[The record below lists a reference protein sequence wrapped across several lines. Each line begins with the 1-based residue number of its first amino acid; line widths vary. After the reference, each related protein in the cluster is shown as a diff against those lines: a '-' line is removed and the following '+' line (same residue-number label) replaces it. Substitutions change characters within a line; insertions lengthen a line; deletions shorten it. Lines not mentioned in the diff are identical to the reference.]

1 MANTNTGSYTGIITA
16 SLLLVRSSDVPAIGH
31 WLLQLEFQI
40 SNLSEN
46 SMISVEHFN

>member
-31 WLLQLEFQI
+31 WLLAPAAGI
-40 SNLSEN
+40 SNFKS
-46 SMISVEHFN
+46 IRIFNDFR